1 MNKYQK
7 WRKHDMNQS
16 QTVKAPIWTKSF
28 NINFITNFLV
38 YLCMYL
44 LIVIIA
50 SYTKS
55 EYNVS
60 DSVAGLV
67 SGLFIIGSLIGR
79 FATGKYVNKVG
90 PKRILLIGLALL
102 VITQLFYFIEGSLAL
117 LMFTRL
123 INGIATGVTTTA
135 TGTIAAYVTPPE
147 RKSEGI
153 SLFSLSL
160 VIGAAIGPFFGLLLI
175 NTFPIKL
182 LFSIC
187 LICGLVSLI
196 ISFFVNL
203 QFDTI
208 SNHDAIEK
216 APSKKF
222 NLSNYIAKEAVP
234 VAVIMLISGLTYSS
248 ILTFLQFFAQEIN
261 LVTLSS
267 YFFIFYAIASLI
279 TRPIAG
285 RLMDQKNE
293 NIVAYPAFIFLFLT
307 FIALSVTSNG
317 WTLVLAG
324 LLLGAGY
331 GNISSCMQAIA
342 IKVSPPAKYGIA
354 TSTYFIGLD
363 LGLGFGPYVLGFA
376 TSSVSYA
383 QLYAI
388 MAIIV
393 AITMIIYFFVHG
405 RKVKHINA

>member
-1 MNKYQK
+1 
-7 WRKHDMNQS
+7 MNQS
-16 QTVKAPIWTKSF
+16 ASMKTPIWTKNF

-55 EYNVS
+55 EYHAS
-60 DSVAGLV
+60 DSMAGLV

-79 FATGKYVNKVG
+79 FITGKYVNKIG
-90 PKRILLIGLALL
+90 PKRILIIGLILL
-102 VITQLFYFIEGSLAL
+102 IITQLFYFIEGALAI

-123 INGIATGVTTTA
+123 VNGIATGVTTTA
-135 TGTIAAYVTPPE
+135 TGTIAAYATPQE

-175 NTFPIKL
+175 NTFPIQL
-182 LFSIC
+182 LFLLC
-187 LICGLVSLI
+187 LMCGIISFI
-196 ISFFVNL
+196 ISFFIKLNI
-203 QFDTI
+203 DTTRDI
-208 SNHDAIEK
+208 IKPQTTE
-216 APSKKF
+216 SKKF
-222 NLSNYIAKEAVP
+222 NINNYIAKEALP
-234 VAVIMLISGLTYSS
+234 VAIIMLLAGLSYSS

-261 LVTLSS
+261 LVTISS

-285 RLMDQKNE
+285 RMMDLKNE
-293 NIVAYPAFIFLFLT
+293 NVIAYPAFIFLILTFLT
-307 FIALSVTSNG
+307 LSITNNS
-317 WTLVLAG
+317 WLLILAG
-324 LLLGAGY
+324 SLLGAGY

-363 LGLGFGPYVLGFA
+363 LGLGFGPYILGFV
-376 TSSVSYA
+376 TSAVSFA

-388 MAIIV
+388 MGV
-393 AITMIIYFFVHG
+393 LVLITGVIYYFVHG
-405 RKVKHINA
+405 RKVKHMNI

>member
-1 MNKYQK
+1 
-7 WRKHDMNQS
+7 MNQAIPTKS
-16 QTVKAPIWTKSF
+16 PIWTKSF
-28 NINFITNFLV
+28 NINFITNFLI

-50 SYTKS
+50 SYAKS

-60 DSVAGLV
+60 DSTAGLV
-67 SGLFIIGSLIGR
+67 TGLFIIGSLIGR
-79 FATGKYVNKVG
+79 FVTGKYVNKVG
-90 PKRILLIGLALL
+90 PKRILLIGLVFLL
-102 VITQLFYFIEGSLAL
+102 ITQLLYFIEGSITL

-123 INGIATGVTTTA
+123 INGIATGITTTA
-135 TGTIAAYVTPPE
+135 TGTIAAYVTPND

-160 VIGAAIGPFFGLLLI
+160 VIGAAIGPFLGLLLI
-175 NTFPIKL
+175 NTFPIKM
-182 LFSIC
+182 LFLIC
-187 LICGLVSLI
+187 LVCGVVSLL

-203 QFDTI
+203 QFKLDTT
-208 SNHDAIEK
+208 DTTTQK
-216 APSKKF
+216 TTSKKF
-222 NLSNYIAKEAVP
+222 NINNYIAKEAIP
-234 VAVIMLISGLTYSS
+234 VAIIMLISGLTYSS
-248 ILTFLQFFAQEIN
+248 ILTFLQFLAQEIN
-261 LVTLSS
+261 LVTISS

-293 NIVAYPAFIFLFLT
+293 NVIAYPAFVFLILT
-307 FIALSVTSNG
+307 FVTLSITNNG
-317 WTLVLAG
+317 WLLILAG
-324 LLLGAGY
+324 LFLGAGY

-363 LGLGFGPYVLGFA
+363 LGVGFGPYVLGFM

-388 MAIIV
+388 MAVIV
-393 AITMIIYFFVHG
+393 LIAAIIYFFLHG
-405 RKVKHINA
+405 RKVKTT

>member
-1 MNKYQK
+1 
-7 WRKHDMNQS
+7 MNQAIPTKS
-16 QTVKAPIWTKSF
+16 PIWTKSF
-28 NINFITNFLV
+28 NINFITNFLI

-50 SYTKS
+50 SYAKS

-60 DSVAGLV
+60 DSTAGLV
-67 SGLFIIGSLIGR
+67 TGLFIIGSLIGR
-79 FATGKYVNKVG
+79 FVTGKYVNKVG
-90 PKRILLIGLALL
+90 PKRILLIGLVFLL
-102 VITQLFYFIEGSLAL
+102 ITQLLYFIEGSITL

-123 INGIATGVTTTA
+123 INGIATGITTTA
-135 TGTIAAYVTPPE
+135 TGTIAAYVTPND

-160 VIGAAIGPFFGLLLI
+160 VIGAAIGPFLGLLLI
-175 NTFPIKL
+175 NTFPIKM
-182 LFSIC
+182 LFLIC
-187 LICGLVSLI
+187 LVCGVVSLL

-203 QFDTI
+203 QFKLDTT
-208 SNHDAIEK
+208 DTTTQK
-216 APSKKF
+216 TTSKKF
-222 NLSNYIAKEAVP
+222 NINNYIAKEAIP
-234 VAVIMLISGLTYSS
+234 VAIIMLISGLTYSS

-261 LVTLSS
+261 LVTISS

-293 NIVAYPAFIFLFLT
+293 NVIAYPAFVFLILT
-307 FIALSVTSNG
+307 FVTLSITNNG
-317 WTLVLAG
+317 WLLILAG
-324 LLLGAGY
+324 LFLGSGY

-363 LGLGFGPYVLGFA
+363 LGVGFGPYVLGFM

-388 MAIIV
+388 MAVIV
-393 AITMIIYFFVHG
+393 LIAAIIYFFLHG
-405 RKVKHINA
+405 RKVKTT

>member
-1 MNKYQK
+1 
-7 WRKHDMNQS
+7 MNQAIPTKS
-16 QTVKAPIWTKSF
+16 PIWTKSF
-28 NINFITNFLV
+28 NINFITNFLI

-50 SYTKS
+50 SYAKS

-60 DSVAGLV
+60 DSTAGLV
-67 SGLFIIGSLIGR
+67 TGLFIIGSLIGR
-79 FATGKYVNKVG
+79 FVTGKYVNKVG
-90 PKRILLIGLALL
+90 PKRILLIGLVFLL
-102 VITQLFYFIEGSLAL
+102 VTQLLYFIEGSITL

-123 INGIATGVTTTA
+123 INGIATGITTTA
-135 TGTIAAYVTPPE
+135 TGTIAAYVTPND

-160 VIGAAIGPFFGLLLI
+160 VIGAAIGPFLGLLLI
-175 NTFPIKL
+175 NTFPIKM
-182 LFSIC
+182 LFLIC
-187 LICGLVSLI
+187 LVCGVVSLL

-203 QFDTI
+203 QFKLDTT
-208 SNHDAIEK
+208 DTTTQK
-216 APSKKF
+216 TTSKKF
-222 NLSNYIAKEAVP
+222 NINNYIAKEAIP
-234 VAVIMLISGLTYSS
+234 VAIIMLISGLTYSS

-261 LVTLSS
+261 LVTISS

-293 NIVAYPAFIFLFLT
+293 NVIAYPAFAFLILT
-307 FIALSVTSNG
+307 FVTLSITNNG
-317 WTLVLAG
+317 WLLILAG
-324 LLLGAGY
+324 LFLGAGY

-363 LGLGFGPYVLGFA
+363 LGVGFGPYVLGFM

-393 AITMIIYFFVHG
+393 LIAAIIYFFLHG
-405 RKVKHINA
+405 RKVKQLNSL

>member
-1 MNKYQK
+1 
-7 WRKHDMNQS
+7 MNQS
-16 QTVKAPIWTKSF
+16 ASMKTPIWTKNF

-55 EYNVS
+55 EYHAS
-60 DSVAGLV
+60 DSMAGLV

-79 FATGKYVNKVG
+79 FITGKYVNKIG
-90 PKRILLIGLALL
+90 PKLILIIGLILLI
-102 VITQLFYFIEGSLAL
+102 ITQLFYFIEGALAI

-123 INGIATGVTTTA
+123 VNGIATGVTTTA
-135 TGTIAAYVTPPE
+135 TGTIAAYATPQE

-175 NTFPIKL
+175 NTFPIQL
-182 LFSIC
+182 LFLLC
-187 LICGLVSLI
+187 LMCGIISFI
-196 ISFFVNL
+196 ISFFIKLNI
-203 QFDTI
+203 DTTRDI
-208 SNHDAIEK
+208 IKPQTTE
-216 APSKKF
+216 SKKF
-222 NLSNYIAKEAVP
+222 NINNYIAKEALP
-234 VAVIMLISGLTYSS
+234 VAIIMLLAGLSYSS

-261 LVTLSS
+261 LVTISS

-285 RLMDQKNE
+285 RMMDLKNE
-293 NIVAYPAFIFLFLT
+293 NVIAYPAFIFLILTFLT
-307 FIALSVTSNG
+307 LSITNNS
-317 WTLVLAG
+317 WLLILAG

-363 LGLGFGPYVLGFA
+363 LGLGFGPYILGFV
-376 TSSVSYA
+376 TSAVSFA

-388 MAIIV
+388 MGV
-393 AITMIIYFFVHG
+393 LVLITGVIYYFVHG
-405 RKVKHINA
+405 RKVKHMNI

>member
-1 MNKYQK
+1 
-7 WRKHDMNQS
+7 MNQAIPTKS
-16 QTVKAPIWTKSF
+16 PIWTKSF
-28 NINFITNFLV
+28 NINFITNFLI

-50 SYTKS
+50 SYAKS

-60 DSVAGLV
+60 DSTAGLV
-67 SGLFIIGSLIGR
+67 TGLFIIGSLIGR
-79 FATGKYVNKVG
+79 FVTGKYVNKVG
-90 PKRILLIGLALL
+90 PKRILLIGLVFLL
-102 VITQLFYFIEGSLAL
+102 ITQLLYFIEGSITL

-123 INGIATGVTTTA
+123 INGIATGITTTA
-135 TGTIAAYVTPPE
+135 TGTIAAYVTPND

-160 VIGAAIGPFFGLLLI
+160 VIGAAIGPFLGLLLI
-175 NTFPIKL
+175 NTFPIKM
-182 LFSIC
+182 LFLIC
-187 LICGLVSLI
+187 LVCGVVSLL
-196 ISFFVNL
+196 ISLFVNL
-203 QFDTI
+203 QFKLDTT
-208 SNHDAIEK
+208 DTTTQK
-216 APSKKF
+216 TTSKKF
-222 NLSNYIAKEAVP
+222 NINNYIAKEAIP
-234 VAVIMLISGLTYSS
+234 VAIIMLISGLTYSS

-261 LVTLSS
+261 LVTISS

-293 NIVAYPAFIFLFLT
+293 NIIAYPAFVFLILT
-307 FIALSVTSNG
+307 FATLSITNNG
-317 WTLVLAG
+317 WLLILAG
-324 LLLGAGY
+324 LFLGAGY

-363 LGLGFGPYVLGFA
+363 LGVGFGPYILGFM

-393 AITMIIYFFVHG
+393 LIAAIIYFFLHG
-405 RKVKHINA
+405 RKVKQFNSL